1 MSQQGREWPLY
12 PQVSSHQHS
21 LVLSTFPKI
30 LTEDP
35 ATFKPK
41 RKAKCFYIHLALP
54 AFTHPTEKDM
64 FLGNVYQMRLSVKF
78 ALSTILLNEDIW
90 LINLRIPIIKER
102 EKAIPSYF

>member
-12 PQVSSHQHS
+12 PQASSHQRS
-21 LVLSTFPKI
+21 LLLSTFPKFP
-30 LTEDP
+30 TEDP

-41 RKAKCFYIHLALP
+41 RNAKCFYIYLALS

-64 FLGNVYQMRLSVKF
+64 FVGNVYQMKLFVKF

-90 LINLRIPIIKER
+90 RISLCIPIIKEK
-102 EKAIPSYF
+102 EKAMASYF